1 MEQTNVRISFVK
13 IAQLAIL
20 EQRSKQ
26 VRFVNLQSVL
36 TIVAQK
42 LGKLEIFNQYLSNK
56 NIIN

>member
-1 MEQTNVRISFVK
+1 MGQTNVRISFVK

-20 EQRSKQ
+20 ERRSKQ

-36 TIVAQK
+36 TIAAQK
-42 LGKLEIFNQYLSNK
+42 LGKLAIFNQYLSNK